1 MFVALAP
8 PLDDMLRELH
18 ADGEH
23 ALLKVLTAPD
33 LAPREYVHWDKLRHL
48 DPPDGFTH
56 REWWAA
62 IKWRRS
68 SLQREL
74 PLTDPQ
80 GRPFTYSMPDEVLR
94 LLHHVD
100 QHCSGEIAM
109 PEVVTADEHAQRRYL
124 VNSLM
129 EEAIRSSQLEG
140 ATTSRRVAKELIRSG
155 RPPKDRSEQMIVNNY
170 KALLFMRDHIDE
182 DLTPGLVL
190 ELQRVLTQETL
201 DNPDA
206 AGRLQR
212 PDEERIAVVE
222 REDGSVIHQPPPAE
236 QLPERLRL
244 MCAFANQKDEGPG
257 FLHPVVRA
265 VLLHFWVGYD
275 HPFEDG
281 NGRTARALFYWA
293 MKRQGYWLVEYLSIS
308 HILRNAPAQYSRAFV
323 LTETDEGDTTYFVLY
338 QLSVIERAVEE
349 LHRYLSRKVT
359 EVKRVEGLIRD
370 LDRFNHR
377 QLAVLGEC
385 LRDPERAYTF
395 RSHAAEHMVTHETA
409 RHDLQQLVRYGLFDR
424 RKEGKHFVF
433 HPSSDLAG
441 RLRGVG

>member
-1 MFVALAP
+1 LYVAPAP
-8 PLDDMLRELH
+8 TLPELLHEVSPDVLLRLI
-18 ADGEH
+18 GTSEH
-23 ALLKVLTAPD
+23 
-33 LAPREYVHWDKLRHL
+33 APREYVHWDQLRHL
-48 DPPDGFTH
+48 DPPEGLNH
-56 REWWAA
+56 REWWAT
-62 IKWRRS
+62 IKWARLS
-68 SLQREL
+68 SLREL
-74 PLTDPQ
+74 PLTDTD
-80 GRPFTYSMPDEVLR
+80 GLPFTYSMPDEALR

-170 KALLFMRDHIDE
+170 NALLFMRDHIDE
-182 DLTPGLVL
+182 DLTPGRVL
-190 ELQRVLTQETL
+190 ELQRILTQDTL

-222 REDGSVIHQPPPAE
+222 REDGSVIHQPPPAS
-236 QLPERLRL
+236 QLPDRLRA
-244 MCAFANQKDEGPG
+244 MCAFANQGDDGQA

-265 VLLHFWVGYD
+265 ILLHFWVGYD

-308 HILRNAPAQYSRAFV
+308 HILRDAPAQYSRAFV
-323 LTETDEGDTTYFVLY
+323 YTETDERDTTYFVLF
-338 QLSVIERAVEE
+338 QLRVIERAVEE
-349 LHRYLSRKVT
+349 LHAYLERKVN
-359 EVKRVEGLIRD
+359 EVKRVESLIKD
-370 LDRFNHR
+370 LDMFNHR
-377 QLAVLGEC
+377 QLAVLGES
-385 LRDPERAYTF
+385 LRNPDRTYTF

-409 RHDLQQLVRYGLFDR
+409 RHDLQQLRRHGLFDR
-424 RKEGKHFVF
+424 RKDGKQFVF
-433 HPSSDLAG
+433 HPATDLPE
-441 RLRGVG
+441 RLRKVG